1 MTNSNSSIW
10 WVPAIITN
18 FDRIVFKKNDNVV
31 VATNAEPAK
40 IVESSHILDV
50 MVGATDAAGGD
61 EVPYAFWDI
70 STLLVNRFILITI
83 GCQFRTPMGWGCCC
97 WPDDS
102 KNLSME
108 RLWRVVLLSFIST
121 WRWTNKTCSSWTSS
135 NTGGACFSMSS
146 WRDWHRDNLIWWRRC
161 TCDNGRPT
169 SWPLRCTDDDAQM
182 LPDVLV
188 FL

>member
-1 MTNSNSSIW
+1 MLSQRKLWSQVIYLMLW
-10 WVPAIITN
+10 LVLLMLL
-18 FDRIVFKKNDNVV
+18 VV
-31 VATNAEPAK
+31 MKYLMLSETY
-40 IVESSHILDV
+40 LR
-50 MVGATDAAGGD
+50 
-61 EVPYAFWDI
+61 
-70 STLLVNRFILITI
+70 LLVNRFILITI

-146 WRDWHRDNLIWWRRC
+146 WRDWNRDNLIWWRRC